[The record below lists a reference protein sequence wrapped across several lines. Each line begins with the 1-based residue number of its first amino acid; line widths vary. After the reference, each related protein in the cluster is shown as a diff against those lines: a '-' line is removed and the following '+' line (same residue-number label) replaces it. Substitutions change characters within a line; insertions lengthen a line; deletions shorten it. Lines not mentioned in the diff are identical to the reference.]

1 MAPCSHRKATAS
13 RSMLASAGLFM
24 LVMPGIV
31 GVRATDAAALDRS
44 PEFRECIRD
53 SGGVTATMQ
62 DCIGGEYRRL
72 DQALNTAYRGA
83 LRRLPSDTARSR
95 LRALQRTWLKN
106 RWDVCTDEVAR
117 SGMAGG
123 SGGLL
128 VEGNCRLR
136 IVADRTQW
144 LRDYPQPLPN
154 GR

>member
-1 MAPCSHRKATAS
+1 MAPCSHHKAAAS
-13 RSMLASAGLFM
+13 RSMVAAAGLFM
-24 LVMPGIV
+24 FVLLGIG
-31 GVRATDAAALDRS
+31 GVRATDAAASDRS
-44 PEFRECIRD
+44 PEFRQCIRD
-53 SGGVTATMQ
+53 SGGVTAAMQ
-62 DCIGGEYRRL
+62 DCIGGEYRLL
-72 DQALNTAYRGA
+72 DQALNMAYRGA

-95 LRALQRTWLKN
+95 LRALQGTWLKN
-106 RWDVCTDEVAR
+106 RWDVCADEVAR

-144 LRDYPQPLPN
+144 LRDYPQPLPY

>member
-1 MAPCSHRKATAS
+1 MAPCSHHKATAS
-13 RSMLASAGLFM
+13 RSMLAAAGLLM
-24 LVMPGIV
+24 LVMPGIG

-44 PEFRECIRD
+44 PEFRQCITD
-53 SGGVTATMQ
+53 SGGVTAAMQ
-62 DCIGGEYRRL
+62 DCMGNEYRRL
-72 DQALNTAYRGA
+72 DRALNMAYRGA

-106 RWDVCTDEVAR
+106 RWDVCTDEVAG
-117 SGMAGG
+117 SGMGGG
-123 SGGLL
+123 SGGLV

-144 LRDYPQPLPN
+144 LRDYPQPLPY